1 MSTSLKW
8 FLNGV
13 LKMLQCVQC
22 DLCEVGPDGRRAFKC
37 DPFSNIK
44 EPECIAKWQLI
55 RLDMLLASY
64 QSMMHWQKEM
74 EPLQRK
80 MMKYVERE
88 MTDID
93 ESEKWKVD
101 DEGLDEPPTRGPD
114 KDEPQ
119 DEPPEDELPKNQ

>member
-1 MSTSLKW
+1 MI
-8 FLNGV
+8 
-13 LKMLQCVQC
+13 QCIQC

-55 RLDMLLASY
+55 RLDMLLAGY
-64 QSMMHWQKEM
+64 QSMIHWQKEM

-93 ESEKWKVD
+93 ESEKWKID
-101 DEGLDEPPTRGPD
+101 DEDLNEPPPGQPD
-114 KDEPQ
+114 END
-119 DEPPEDELPKNQ
+119 PENTKQ

>member
-1 MSTSLKW
+1 
-8 FLNGV
+8 
-13 LKMLQCVQC
+13 
-22 DLCEVGPDGRRAFKC
+22 LCEVGPDGRRTFKC

-64 QSMMHWQKEM
+64 HGMLRWQKEM

-80 MMKYVERE
+80 MMKFVERE

-93 ESEKWKVD
+93 ESDKWKI
-101 DEGLDEPPTRGPD
+101 DEEEPMPKEPPT
-114 KDEPQ
+114 KEPG
-119 DEPPEDELPKNQ
+119 EEEDGLKEK